1 MTFMV
6 RLQRF
11 QKFWQ
16 KWWNFFGI
24 FHKNLILSKSR
35 LNGFFLQ
42 KRSWNLVQWYV
53 EQIFNCWFF
62 LEISPKFSTKL
73 ANVRNFEHNPLY
85 YQKNSL
91 DQNIHYITR
100 PNFSFLASFL
110 KKKSVPA
117 WFWEY
122 QVCKKNAKKFDRFW
136 QNFSNFCIFI
146 NKIS

>member
-6 RLQRF
+6 WLQKF

-42 KRSWNLVQWYV
+42 KRSWNLVQCYV
-53 EQIFNCWFF
+53 EQIFNFWFF
-62 LEISPKFSTKL
+62 LWMSPKFSTKL

-100 PNFSFLASFL
+100 PNFSFLASFFL
-110 KKKSVPA
+110 KKICTSLILRISSLQEKCQKIWP
-117 WFWEY
+117 FLT
-122 QVCKKNAKKFDRFW
+122 KFLKFLYFH
-136 QNFSNFCIFI
+136 Q
-146 NKIS
+146 